1 MVTDNLALSFPVLLL
16 LCGLVA
22 GAPRGVLLAGMS
34 LVVQELMPWTA

>member
-1 MVTDNLALSFPVLLL
+1 MVTDNLALSFPVLL

-22 GAPRGVLLAGMS
+22 GAPRGVLLAGTS